1 VLAFSILFQA
11 LALVGS
17 DKLDVANG
25 AGFTPQVN
33 MVIKVI
39 EVENPANNSDLI
51 ILKGGFSTSDHSY
64 KFELRSDGTGEIVSS
79 DFPEDRE
86 EFAHEIKLEKLAAEI
101 EETVREQ
108 ISLQSAQNP
117 MDASDIKE
125 VSEEISREML
135 EGVFWEEINQTLED
149 PFFRLYYSDGDWG
162 EEFQTGQGT
171 VEELLEFLE
180 LCVLTEREIGDV
192 DKEGYLIVE
201 TETDFNLAGLSDCS
215 YYSERLNRLV
225 EIACA
230 YYQPTGYRYDYND
243 GCYDR
248 VSGYSLDSESV
259 SISLAEAARA
269 SVQEKMLGMVR
280 LREKL
285 AQMNAPPDKIEGLTV
300 F

>member
-1 VLAFSILFQA
+1 M
-11 LALVGS
+11 
-17 DKLDVANG
+17 LDIANG
-25 AGFTPQVN
+25 AAEPTEVAAVF
-33 MVIKVI
+33 

-64 KFELRSDGTGEIVSS
+64 NFELRSDGTGEIISL

-86 EFAHEIKLEKLAAEI
+86 EFAHEIKVEKLAAEI
-101 EETVREQ
+101 EEAVREQ

-149 PFFRLYYSDGDWG
+149 PFFRSYYSDGDWG

-201 TETDFNLAGLSDCS
+201 TETDFNEAGLSDCS
-215 YYSERLNRLV
+215 YYSERLDGLIK
-225 EIACA
+225 IACA

-259 SISLAEAARA
+259 SVPLAEAARA
-269 SVQEKMLGMVR
+269 SAQEKTFGMVR
-280 LREKL
+280 LKEKL
-285 AQMNAPPDKIEGLTV
+285 IRMNVPPEQIEELTI

>member
-1 VLAFSILFQA
+1 M
-11 LALVGS
+11 
-17 DKLDVANG
+17 LDVANG
-25 AGFTPQVN
+25 TAEPTEVAA
-33 MVIKVI
+33 VI
-39 EVENPANNSDLI
+39 EVENPVNNSDLI

-64 KFELRSDGTGEIVSS
+64 KFELRSDGTGEIISS

-86 EFAHEIKLEKLAAEI
+86 EFAHEIKVEKLVAEI
-101 EETVREQ
+101 EEAIREQ
-108 ISLQSAQNP
+108 ISLQSTQNP

-149 PFFRLYYSDGDWG
+149 PFFRSYYSEGDWG
-162 EEFQTGQGT
+162 EEFQTGRGT
-171 VEELLEFLE
+171 VEQLLEFLG
-180 LCVLTEREIGDV
+180 LCVLTEREISDA

-201 TETDFNLAGLSDCS
+201 TETDFNEAGLSDCS
-215 YYSERLNRLV
+215 YYSERLGGLV
-225 EIACA
+225 KIACA

-259 SISLAEAARA
+259 SVSLAEAARA
-269 SVQEKMLGMVR
+269 SAQEKMLAMVR
-280 LREKL
+280 LKEKL
-285 AQMNAPPDKIEGLTV
+285 IRMNVPLEQIEELTI

>member
-1 VLAFSILFQA
+1 M
-11 LALVGS
+11 
-17 DKLDVANG
+17 LDVANG
-25 AGFTPQVN
+25 VAEPTEVAA
-33 MVIKVI
+33 VI
-39 EVENPANNSDLI
+39 EVENPADNSDLI

-64 KFELRSDGTGEIVSS
+64 NFELRSDGTGEIISS

-86 EFAHEIKLEKLAAEI
+86 EFAHEIKVEKLAAEI
-101 EETVREQ
+101 EEAVREQ

-149 PFFRLYYSDGDWG
+149 PFFRSYYSDGDWG

-201 TETDFNLAGLSDCS
+201 TETDFNEAGLSDCS
-215 YYSERLNRLV
+215 YYSERLDGLV
-225 EIACA
+225 KIACA

-259 SISLAEAARA
+259 TVSLSEAARA
-269 SVQEKMLGMVR
+269 SAQEKIFGMVR
-280 LREKL
+280 LKEKL
-285 AQMNAPPDKIEGLTV
+285 IRMNVPLEQIEELTI